1 MSGKKIEWHHLANH
15 GFSIFPVRYGG
26 KDPAIGGWKPF
37 QDRYPTPDE
46 LDKWTRYPT
55 SNVGIV
61 TGKISGIIAIDCD
74 TQQAFDDVCR
84 RGVPDTPRVRTGRGW
99 HLYFRWP
106 GVNVPNAAGI
116 LPGVDIRGDGGYVVG
131 PGSTHATGTT
141 YEWQP
146 SPAEVPFADPPGWL
160 LDLLKAPE
168 PRTGARLPLPPEHDG
183 AARTAAYAQAALRG
197 EVEAVAHAQPGTRN
211 AELNKAAFTLGGLV
225 KSGALDEED
234 VTRSLLK
241 ATEANGLLQ
250 EDGMTA
256 ATKTIASGLRA
267 SQPRVL
273 PGDGPARPNRPAH
286 APPAFFDDEPPR
298 PLSRPVTEPQPFPV
312 EALGPVL
319 SAAATAIEAKVRA
332 HPAICAV
339 SVLAAANLAVQ
350 AHADVALPSGQNRP
364 ISLFFISI
372 AESGDRKSS
381 VDREALRPI
390 YAHET
395 ILRDQY
401 EASLPSY
408 QNDKAAHDRARDTI
422 LKANAKADRAV
433 IRQAL
438 DRLGPP
444 PSPPLKPSLLCS
456 EPTFEGLYKLFLLG
470 QPSLGLFS
478 TEGGGFIGGHGMNE
492 EARLRTATGL
502 SRLWDGVAIDR
513 IRAGDGDQILVGR
526 RLSCHL
532 MLQPAVANLLL
543 ADEAMADQGL
553 LSRML
558 TVAPP
563 TLAGTRIWE
572 EVPAY
577 AAPALKAYHN
587 RLEAILEHPLP
598 LVPGRRNEL
607 SPPLLPMSDT
617 ARSLWIGFAND
628 IEYHL
633 GSGGQ
638 YAGIRSRA
646 NKGAEMAA
654 RVAATLALFDDI
666 RTGHIDEACMA
677 RAIKIM
683 RHFLSE
689 ARRMSE
695 QAVADQPLRMA
706 ALVLD
711 WLKTDWKHE
720 AVSLV
725 DIYQRGPNPI
735 RDQASAKAAVTI
747 LEAHGWLRRLPD
759 GATIDGTRRREAW
772 LVRRHAC

>member
-1 MSGKKIEWHHLANH
+1 MTGA
-15 GFSIFPVRYGG
+15 V
-26 KDPAIGGWKPF
+26 
-37 QDRYPTPDE
+37 
-46 LDKWTRYPT
+46 
-55 SNVGIV
+55 SNIIV
-61 TGKISGIIAIDCD
+61 LDCD
-74 TQQAFDDVCR
+74 STDAFHEVTS
-84 RGVPDTPRVRTGRGW
+84 RGVPQTPRVRTARGW

-106 GVNVPNAAGI
+106 GHPVANAVGI
-116 LPGVDIRGDGGYVVG
+116 LPGVDLRGDGGYVVG
-131 PGSTHATGTT
+131 PGSVHSSGAV
-141 YEWQP
+141 YEWDP
-146 SPAEVPFADPPGWL
+146 SPREVPFAPAPDWL
-160 LDLLKAPE
+160 LDMLATRNGRQGGRLPYPTNPTPEARNNAYANAALSLEAMAVASAPE
-168 PRTGARLPLPPEHDG
+168 G
-183 AARTAAYAQAALRG
+183 Q
-197 EVEAVAHAQPGTRN
+197 RN
-211 AELNKAAFTLGGLV
+211 ARLNKAAFSLGGLV
-225 KSGALDEED
+225 KSGALDEEV
-234 VTRSLLK
+234 VTQSLLK

-273 PGDGPARPNRPAH
+273 PGDVPARHSRPVH

-312 EALGPVL
+312 EALGSVL
-319 SAAATAIEAKVRA
+319 SAAAAAIEAKVRA

-350 AHADVALPSGQNRP
+350 GHADVALPSGQSRP
-364 ISLFFISI
+364 ISLYFISI

-381 VDREALRPI
+381 VDHEALRPI
-390 YAHET
+390 YAREAV
-395 ILRDQY
+395 LRDQY

-408 QNDKAAHDRARDTI
+408 QNDKAAHDRAKDTI

-563 TLAGTRIWE
+563 SLAGTRLWE
-572 EVPAY
+572 EVPAS

-607 SPPLLPMSDT
+607 SPPLLPMSDA
-617 ARSLWIGFAND
+617 ARLLWIGLAND

-666 RTGHIDEACMA
+666 RTGHIDEACMS
-677 RAIKIM
+677 RAVMIM

-735 RDQASAKAAVTI
+735 RDLASAKAAVTI
-747 LEAHGWLRRLPD
+747 LEAHGWLRRMPE

-772 LVRRHAC
+772 AVRREAR

>member
-1 MSGKKIEWHHLANH
+1 MTIDWRELAGL
-15 GFSIFPVRYGG
+15 GFSIFPVYFRS
-26 KDPAIGGWKPF
+26 KLPALASWEPF
-37 QDRYPTPDE
+37 QTRLPTVEE
-46 LDKWTRYPT
+46 LAEWTGRNK
-55 SNVGIV
+55 SNVGVV
-61 TGKISGIIAIDCD
+61 TGAVSNVIALDCD
-74 TQQAFDDVCR
+74 SQEAFDAVTR
-84 RGVPDTPRVRTGRGW
+84 LGVPPTPRVSTARGW

-106 GVNVPNAAGI
+106 GYPVANAAGL
-116 LPGVDIRGDGGYVVG
+116 LPGVDVRGDGGYVVG
-131 PGSTHATGTT
+131 PGSVHPTGVI
-141 YEWQP
+141 YEWAT
-146 SPAEVPFADPPGWL
+146 SPREVPFAPVPEWL
-160 LDLLKAPE
+160 LDMLAMRNGRQGVRLPYPTDPTPEARSNAYANAALSNETMAVALAPE
-168 PRTGARLPLPPEHDG
+168 G
-183 AARTAAYAQAALRG
+183 Q
-197 EVEAVAHAQPGTRN
+197 RN
-211 AELNKAAFTLGGLV
+211 AQLNKSAFNLGGLV
-225 KSGALDEED
+225 KVGVLAEET
-234 VTRSLLK
+234 VTRSLLR

-250 EDGMTA
+250 EDGMIA
-256 ATKTIASGLRA
+256 ATKTIASGLKA

-273 PGDGPARPNRPAH
+273 PVDFSARPSRSVQVPS
-286 APPAFFDDEPPR
+286 AFFDDEPPR

-312 EALGPVL
+312 DALGPL
-319 SAAATAIEAKVRA
+319 LATAASAIEAKVRA
-332 HPAICAV
+332 HPAICAA

-350 AHADVALPSGQNRP
+350 GHADVVLPSGQSRP
-364 ISLFFISI
+364 ISLYFISI

-381 VDREALRPI
+381 VDHEALRPI
-390 YAHET
+390 YAREAV
-395 ILRDQY
+395 LRDQY

-444 PSPPLKPSLLCS
+444 PTPPLKPALLCS

-478 TEGGGFIGGHGMNE
+478 TEGGGFVGGHGMND

-513 IRAGDGDQILVGR
+513 IRAGDGDQILIGR

-532 MLQPAVANLLL
+532 MVQPKVANDLL

-563 TLAGTRIWE
+563 TLAGTRFWE
-572 EVPAY
+572 EVPAS
-577 AAPALKAYHN
+577 AGMALKAYHT

-607 SPPLLPMSDT
+607 SPRLLPMSDA
-617 ARSLWIGFAND
+617 ARSLWIGFAD
-628 IEYHL
+628 EIEYHL

-638 YAGIRSRA
+638 YAAIRSRA

-666 RTGHIDEACMA
+666 HAGHIDETGMQ
-677 RAIKIM
+677 RGM
-683 RHFLSE
+683 TVVRHFLSE

-695 QAVADQPLRMA
+695 QALADHPLRLA

-711 WLKTDWKHE
+711 WLKAEWKPD
-720 AVSLV
+720 AISLP
-725 DIYQRGPNPI
+725 DIYQRGPAQI
-735 RDQASAKAAVTI
+735 RDQASARSAVTV
-747 LEAHGWLRRLPD
+747 LEAHGWLRRLPE

-772 LVRRHAC
+772 AVRREGC